1 MSNPALSH
9 NPALNGKTL
18 TADELRRIYD
28 QPSADPQRPGV
39 DAAVAGQAAVAG
51 ASHAG
56 GGIPNVPAAGSE
68 RPMTYE
74 NTISKTVLLFV
85 IVLAFGAVGW
95 WLVKIAPAAIFVA
108 AIVGLVLGLV
118 NSFKK
123 QPSVPLI
130 IGYAAFEGVFL
141 GGISG
146 IFEAQWAGIVSQ
158 AIIGT
163 LSVFGVT
170 LLLFRSGKVRTSPRM
185 TKIVLIA
192 MVGYLVFSLIN
203 VILMMTGAVANPWGL
218 RGVTVFGM
226 PLGVVIGLLAVFL
239 AAYSLVMDF
248 ELIQNGVKNRVPE
261 KWAWS
266 AAFGLVVTLIW
277 LYVEILRIL
286 ALLRGNN

>member
-28 QPSADPQRPGV
+28 QPAADVQRPGI
-39 DAAVAGQAAVAG
+39 D
-51 ASHAG
+51 
-56 GGIPNVPAAGSE
+56 VPAEQAGPAQPPAIVPSD

-74 NTISKTVLLFV
+74 NTISKTVLLFLV
-85 IVLAFGAVGW
+85 VLGFGAVGW
-95 WLVKIAPAAIFVA
+95 FLPVLALPA

-118 NSFKK
+118 NAFKK
-123 QPSVPLI
+123 EPSVPLI
-130 IGYAAFEGVFL
+130 LLYAAFQGVFL

-163 LSVFGVT
+163 LAVFGVT
-170 LLLFRSGKVRTSPRM
+170 LLLFRSGKVRTSPKM
-185 TKIVLIA
+185 TKIVLVA
-192 MVGYLVFSLIN
+192 MAGYLVFSLVN
-203 VILMMTGAVANPWGL
+203 VGMI
-218 RGVTVFGM
+218 VFGATSDPRGM
-226 PLGVVIGLLAVFL
+226 RGATLWGIPVGLLVGLLAVFL

-266 AAFGLVVTLIW
+266 AAFGLMVTLIW

-286 ALLRGNN
+286 AILRGNN

>member
-1 MSNPALSH
+1 MSNPALSK
-9 NPALNGKTL
+9 NPALNGKSL

-28 QPSADPQRPGV
+28 QPAAQTQRPGV
-39 DAAVAGQAAVAG
+39 EPG
-51 ASHAG
+51 APVDSMGAQQPPV
-56 GGIPNVPAAGSE
+56 IMPSDK
-68 RPMTYE
+68 PMTYE
-74 NTISKTVLLFV
+74 NTISKTVALFL

-95 WLVKIAPAAIFVA
+95 FVPILMIPGAIA
-108 AIVGLVLGLV
+108 GLVLGLV

-123 QPSVPLI
+123 EPSVPLI
-130 IGYAAFEGVFL
+130 IGYAVAQGLFL

-146 IFEAQWAGIVSQ
+146 TFEAIYPGIVSQ
-158 AIIGT
+158 AVIGT

-192 MVGYLVFSLIN
+192 MVGYLVFSLVN
-203 VILMMTGAVANPWGL
+203 VGMMMFGATDDPWGM
-218 RGVTVFGM
+218 RGVTVFGI
-226 PLGVVIGLLAVFL
+226 PLGVVIGGLAVLL

-248 ELIQNGVKNRVPE
+248 ELIQNGVRNRVPE

-266 AAFGLVVTLIW
+266 AAFGLMVTLIW

-286 ALLRGNN
+286 AILRGSD

>member
-18 TADELRRIYD
+18 TADELRRIYE
-28 QPSADPQRPGV
+28 QPAAETRRPGV
-39 DAAVAGQAAVAG
+39 D
-51 ASHAG
+51 
-56 GGIPNVPAAGSE
+56 VPAPEPGFGAEQPPTITPSD

-74 NTISKTVLLFV
+74 NTISKTVLLFL
-85 IVLAFGAVGW
+85 IVLTFGAVGW
-95 WLVKIAPAAIFVA
+95 FMPVLALPA

-118 NSFKK
+118 NSFKRE
-123 QPSVPLI
+123 PSVPLI
-130 IGYAAFEGVFL
+130 VLYAVFQGVFL

-146 IFEAQWAGIVSQ
+146 IFESQWSGIVSQ
-158 AIIGT
+158 AVIGT
-163 LSVFGVT
+163 LAVFGVT

-185 TKIVLIA
+185 TKIVLVA

-203 VILMMTGAVANPWGL
+203 FGMIMFGATEDPWGL
-218 RGVTVFGM
+218 RTGVEIFGI

-248 ELIQNGVKNRVPE
+248 ELIQNGVRNRVPE

-266 AAFGLVVTLIW
+266 AAFGLMVTLIW

-286 ALLRGNN
+286 AILRGND

>member
-1 MSNPALSH
+1 MSNPALSK

-18 TADELRRIYD
+18 SADELRRIYD
-28 QPSADPQRPGV
+28 QPAAQTQRPGV
-39 DAAVAGQAAVAG
+39 DE
-51 ASHAG
+51 
-56 GGIPNVPAAGSE
+56 PAADAGLGGAQPPVIAPSDK
-68 RPMTYE
+68 PMTYE

-85 IVLAFGAVGW
+85 IVLATAAVGW
-95 WLVKIAPAAIFVA
+95 MMPALALPA

-123 QPSVPLI
+123 EPSVPLI
-130 IGYAAFEGVFL
+130 VLYAVFQGVFL

-146 IFEAQWAGIVSQ
+146 VFEGQWPGIVSQ
-158 AIIGT
+158 AVIGT

-170 LLLFRSGKVRTSPRM
+170 LLLFRSGKVRTSPKM

-192 MVGYLVFSLIN
+192 MVGYMVFSLIN
-203 VILMMTGAVANPWGL
+203 LIMMWTGASTDPWGM
-218 RGVTVFGM
+218 RGVQVFGI
-226 PLGVVIGLLAVFL
+226 PLGLGIGLLAVFL

-248 ELIQNGVKNRVPE
+248 ELIQNGVRNRVPE

-266 AAFGLVVTLIW
+266 AAFGLMVTLIW

-286 ALLRGNN
+286 AILRGSD

>member
-1 MSNPALSH
+1 MSNPAMKN

-28 QPSADPQRPGV
+28 QPAAQTQRPSV
-39 DAAVAGQAAVAG
+39 DTTGATAVNAAKTQAGFGGEQPPSAA
-51 ASHAG
+51 
-56 GGIPNVPAAGSE
+56 PSE

-74 NTISKTVLLFV
+74 NTISKTVMLFL
-85 IVLAFGAVGW
+85 IVLAFGAIGW
-95 WLVKIAPAAIFVA
+95 FMPILALPA

-118 NSFKK
+118 NAFKK

-130 IGYAAFEGVFL
+130 ILYAVAQGVFL

-146 IFEAQWAGIVSQ
+146 IFESQWAGIVSQ

-163 LSVFGVT
+163 LAVFAIT
-170 LLLFRSGKVRTSPRM
+170 LLLFRSGKVRTSPKM
-185 TKIVLIA
+185 TKIVIIA
-192 MVGYLVFSLIN
+192 MVGYAVFSVVN
-203 VILMMTGAVANPWGL
+203 VVLMLTGVATDPWGM
-218 RGVTVFGM
+218 RGVTIFGI
-226 PLGVVIGLLAVFL
+226 PLGLIIGALAVLL

-248 ELIQNGVKNRVPE
+248 EMIQNGVRNRVPE

-266 AAFGLVVTLIW
+266 AAFGLMVTLIW

-286 ALLRGNN
+286 AILRGSD

>member
-18 TADELRRIYD
+18 TAEELRRIYD
-28 QPSADPQRPGV
+28 QPAADLQRPGV
-39 DAAVAGQAAVAG
+39 DAPTSA
-51 ASHAG
+51 
-56 GGIPNVPAAGSE
+56 AAGLPPVVGSD

-74 NTISKTVLLFV
+74 NTISKTIIMFV

-95 WLVKIAPAAIFVA
+95 FMPVLAIPA

-123 QPSVPLI
+123 EPSVPLI
-130 IGYAAFEGVFL
+130 LLYAAFQGVFL

-158 AIIGT
+158 AVIGT
-163 LSVFGVT
+163 LAVFAVT

-192 MVGYLVFSLIN
+192 MVGYLVFSLVN
-203 VILMMTGAVANPWGL
+203 VGMMMFGATDDPWGM
-218 RGVTVFGM
+218 RGATIWGIPIGLLV
-226 PLGVVIGLLAVFL
+226 GLLAVFL

-261 KWAWS
+261 KWGWS
-266 AAFGLVVTLIW
+266 AAFGLTVTLIW
-277 LYVEILRIL
+277 LYLEILRIL
-286 ALLRGNN
+286 AILRGN

>member
-1 MSNPALSH
+1 MSNPALSN

-18 TADELRRIYD
+18 TAEELRRIYE
-28 QPSADPQRPGV
+28 QPAAQMQRPGI
-39 DAAVAGQAAVAG
+39 DTPATEAGFGGQQPPAVA
-51 ASHAG
+51 
-56 GGIPNVPAAGSE
+56 PSE

-95 WLVKIAPAAIFVA
+95 FMPALAFPA

-130 IGYAAFEGVFL
+130 VLYAVAQGIFL

-146 IFEAQWAGIVSQ
+146 IFEAQWSGIVSQ

-163 LSVFGVT
+163 LAVFGVT
-170 LLLFRSGKVRTSPRM
+170 LLLFRSGKVRTSPKLN
-185 TKIVLIA
+185 KIF
-192 MVGYLVFSLIN
+192 MVAIFGYLAFSVVN
-203 VILMMTGAVANPWGL
+203 VVLMLTGVNQDPWGL
-218 RGVTVFGM
+218 RNGW
-226 PLGVVIGLLAVFL
+226 LGLAIGALAVLL

-248 ELIQNGVKNRVPE
+248 ELIQNGVRNRVPE

-266 AAFGLVVTLIW
+266 AAFGLMVTLIW

-286 ALLRGNN
+286 AILRGSD

>member
-28 QPSADPQRPGV
+28 QPAADVQRPGI
-39 DAAVAGQAAVAG
+39 D
-51 ASHAG
+51 
-56 GGIPNVPAAGSE
+56 VPAEQAGPAQPPAIVPSD

-74 NTISKTVLLFV
+74 NTISKTVLLFLV
-85 IVLAFGAVGW
+85 VLGFGAVGW
-95 WLVKIAPAAIFVA
+95 FLPVLALPA

-118 NSFKK
+118 NAFKK
-123 QPSVPLI
+123 EPSVPLI
-130 IGYAAFEGVFL
+130 LLYAAFQGVFL

-163 LSVFGVT
+163 LAVFGVT
-170 LLLFRSGKVRTSPRM
+170 LLLFRSGKVRTSPKM
-185 TKIVLIA
+185 TKIVLVA
-192 MVGYLVFSLIN
+192 MAGYLVFSLVN
-203 VILMMTGAVANPWGL
+203 VGMIVFGATSDPWGM
-218 RGVTVFGM
+218 RGATLWGIPVGLLV
-226 PLGVVIGLLAVFL
+226 GLLAVFL

-266 AAFGLVVTLIW
+266 AAFGLMVTLIW

-286 ALLRGNN
+286 AILRGNN